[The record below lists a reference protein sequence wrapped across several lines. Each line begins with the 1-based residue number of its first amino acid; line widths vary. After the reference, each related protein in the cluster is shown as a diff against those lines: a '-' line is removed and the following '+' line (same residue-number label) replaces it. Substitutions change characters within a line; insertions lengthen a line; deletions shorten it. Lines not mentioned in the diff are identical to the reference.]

1 MPRLTCALVA
11 VTLLMAAPQAIA
23 GQDTLQKAQALFE
36 AAAYEDALAV
46 LARIPDA
53 DDVEPSEYRL
63 LCLLALH
70 RKDEAQRE
78 LDTILATHPRYR
90 PDPARVSPGAR
101 TQIEALRVAGIRRR
115 FDASLDAGEDRAAI
129 VRMTRVLEQID
140 GAGPGAGL
148 DDIRLLATTYRGLAQ
163 ARSMKSSGPEAASQ
177 PRPEAA
183 SQPKPEA
190 ASQPKSGPGAPTVAP
205 TPIAATLPQPSA
217 DFTAPSSGAYELA
230 IDERGIVTDVRVK
243 TSVNPKYDDH
253 VSSAVRRIRFQP
265 ATRNGA
271 PVPYTWTLVVTAGEA
286 PGLLGAGGRVSR

>member
-78 LDTILATHPRYR
+78 LDTILAAHPRYR

-115 FDASLDAGEDRAAI
+115 FDEAKASLDAGEDRAAI

-163 ARSMKSSGPEAASQ
+163 ARSMKSSG
-177 PRPEAA
+177 
-183 SQPKPEA
+183 PEA